1 MIAAEQ
7 LKRPWM
13 LSTKSLFFYLP
24 PRNSPVCDVNELI
37 VHVIFRKEMETH
49 QAPRP
54 GKSNL
59 FFRCTDISLVHQI
72 LILIYG
78 KHPREGRRGSGGAWS
93 TMWSVLVSTLDCGL
107 GTCPEVHTY
116 PFVGMSVGAQTIPD
130 SQIHSYS
137 AGIETW
143 ACAERSQPAESF
155 VGVGTGWGC
164 ILDPALCFLS
174 LAFSSTATRLSMRS
188 GCEYE
193 ISSYSRVYHH
203 GWALS
208 ITIVPADMNQIML
221 RMCLFFF
228 NAKISKL
235 CDQYA
240 K

>member
-1 MIAAEQ
+1 MF
-7 LKRPWM
+7 
-13 LSTKSLFFYLP
+13 STKSLFFYLP
-24 PRNSPVCDVNELI
+24 LRNSPVCDVNELI
-37 VHVIFRKEMETH
+37 VHVIFRKKTETH
-49 QAPRP
+49 QALRP

-78 KHPREGRRGSGGAWS
+78 KHPREGRHGEGWS
-93 TMWSVLVSTLDCGL
+93 TTWSVLVSTLGCGL
-107 GTCPEVHTY
+107 GTCPEVHAY
-116 PFVGMSVGAQTIPD
+116 LFVGMSGSHVGAQRTPD
-130 SQIHSYS
+130 SQIQSYS

-143 ACAERSQPAESF
+143 ACAERSQPGESF
-155 VGVGTGWGC
+155 VGIGTGWRC
-164 ILDPALCFLS
+164 ILGHALCFLS

-193 ISSYSRVYHH
+193 ISSYSRVYRH

-208 ITIVPADMNQIML
+208 ITILPVDMNQIML

-228 NAKISKL
+228 NAKLSKL
-235 CDQYA
+235 CHQYA